1 MMISVPCFYLKFLVG
16 PAASDAGTSN
26 RRHCPR
32 QPPAA
37 SSWKENVTPRKM
49 LPGFR
54 EHLLGLVR
62 GDLDEGWELQL
73 GLGDFRRP
81 DGDLRAI
88 LPLQHRAGD
97 QAFAVPDRVG

>member
-1 MMISVPCFYLKFLVG
+1 MQELQI
-16 PAASDAGTSN
+16 DGTARGS
-26 RRHCPR
+26 
-32 QPPAA
+32 PAA

-62 GDLDEGWELQL
+62 GDLDEAWELQL

-81 DGDLRAI
+81 DGNLRAI
-88 LPLQHRAGD
+88 LPLQHQARD
-97 QAFAVPDRVG
+97 QTLAVLDRVGERVVLAVELNAADGAEDR